1 MRIGSFEFN
10 LRELSGS
17 MGDFGTLLP
26 LAVGYVTV
34 CGMDPSGLLVFMGLA
49 NIMTGLVYRLPMPIE
64 PMKALAIMAI
74 AQAWTPDKI
83 LASGLAMGI
92 TWLLFG
98 LTGAMTWIAA
108 NTPRAVTR
116 GIQLALGVQL
126 ALQGAKMASDSWV
139 LAVGALLVVLL
150 LRKNRHAP
158 AALVLVL
165 SGIGIMAF
173 QGKLAALAGFSL
185 TLPGIHQV
193 DLRLLWPAM
202 RDGGLSQIPLT
213 ATNAVIAT
221 VALIREY
228 WPDRTVTERQL
239 ALNMGIMNLVGP
251 FMGGMPLCHGAGG
264 LAGQYFFGARTGG
277 DEPDRGCHR
286 DFPGAFPGEIHRRP
300 VRCLSR
306 CDHRRDDVRRRHRAH
321 EIHPAGQDDGRMA
334 RYRGHPGRFRH
345 GQHGARF
352 CRRHP
357 VLLPFGPGGGKEGS
371 VKNGIKPGSMKGR
384 GLDGGGFRSP
394 PFFS

>member
-1 MRIGSFEFN
+1 MKIGSFEFN

-34 CGMDPSGLLVFMGLA
+34 CGMDPCGLLVWMGLA
-49 NIMTGLVYRLPMPIE
+49 NIVTGLVYRLPMPIE

-74 AQAWTPDKI
+74 AQAWSPDKV
-83 LASGLAMGI
+83 LASGLAMGL

-126 ALQGAKMASDSWV
+126 ALQGAKMASDSWG

-150 LRKNRHAP
+150 LRKSRHAP

-165 SGIGIMAF
+165 SGIAIMAF
-173 QGKLAALAGFSL
+173 QGRLASLAGFSL
-185 TLPGIHQV
+185 TFPGIRQV

-228 WPDRTVTERQL
+228 WPDRPVTERQL
-239 ALNMGIMNLVGP
+239 ALNMGIVNLVGP

-277 DEPDRGCHR
+277 ANLIEGTIEILLGLFLARSIGTL
-286 DFPGAFPGEIHRRP
+286 FAAFPMAIVGAMMFLVGVEIMKFIRLVRTTGEWPAIG
-300 VRCLSR
+300 VTLVVSVVANMALGFVAGILYCLLS
-306 CDHRRDDVRRRHRAH
+306 
-321 EIHPAGQDDGRMA
+321 A
-334 RYRGHPGRFRH
+334 R
-345 GQHGARF
+345 
-352 CRRHP
+352 
-357 VLLPFGPGGGKEGS
+357 VFGKRVP
-371 VKNGIKPGSMKGR
+371 
-384 GLDGGGFRSP
+384 
-394 PFFS
+394 

>member
-1 MRIGSFEFN
+1 MKIGSFEFN

-49 NIMTGLVYRLPMPIE
+49 NIATGLVYRLPMPIE

-98 LTGAMTWIAA
+98 LTGAMTWISA

-150 LRKNRHAP
+150 LQKSRHAP

-165 SGIGIMAF
+165 SGVGIMAF
-173 QGKLAALAGFSL
+173 QGKLASLSGFSI

-228 WPDRTVTERQL
+228 WPERTVTERQL

-277 DEPDRGCHR
+277 TNLIEGGIEI
-286 DFPGAFPGEIHRRP
+286 FLGLFLAKSIGGLFAAFPVAIIGAMMFVVGLEIMKFIRLVRTTGEWPAIG
-300 VRCLSR
+300 VTLVVSVAGNMALGFVAGILYCLLS
-306 CDHRRDDVRRRHRAH
+306 
-321 EIHPAGQDDGRMA
+321 A
-334 RYRGHPGRFRH
+334 R
-345 GQHGARF
+345 
-352 CRRHP
+352 
-357 VLLPFGPGGGKEGS
+357 VFGKRVP
-371 VKNGIKPGSMKGR
+371 
-384 GLDGGGFRSP
+384 
-394 PFFS
+394 

>member
-1 MRIGSFEFN
+1 MKLGSFEFN

-49 NIMTGLVYRLPMPIE
+49 NIATGLVYRLPMPIE

-74 AQAWTPDKI
+74 AQAWTPDKV
-83 LASGLAMGI
+83 LASGFAMGL

-126 ALQGAKMASDSWV
+126 ALQGAKMASDSWI
-139 LAVGALLVVLL
+139 LAIGALLVVLL

-165 SGIGIMAF
+165 SGVGIMIF
-173 QGKLAALAGFSL
+173 QGKLASLEGLSL
-185 TLPGIHQV
+185 TLPS
-193 DLRLLWPAM
+193 LRHLDFSLLWPAM

-251 FMGGMPLCHGAGG
+251 FIGGMPLCHGAGG
-264 LAGQYFFGARTGG
+264 LAGQYTFGARTGG
-277 DEPDRGCHR
+277 TNLIEGAIEITLGLFLARSIGEI
-286 DFPGAFPGEIHRRP
+286 FAAFPLAIVGAMMFVVGVELLKFIRLVRTKGEWPAIG
-300 VRCLSR
+300 VTLVVSVAGNMALGFAAGILYCLLSSK
-306 CDHRRDDVRRRHRAH
+306 
-321 EIHPAGQDDGRMA
+321 IAGKKV
-334 RYRGHPGRFRH
+334 P
-345 GQHGARF
+345 
-352 CRRHP
+352 
-357 VLLPFGPGGGKEGS
+357 
-371 VKNGIKPGSMKGR
+371 
-384 GLDGGGFRSP
+384 
-394 PFFS
+394 

>member
-49 NIMTGLVYRLPMPIE
+49 NIVTGLVYRLPMPIE

-98 LTGAMTWIAA
+98 LTGAMTWISA

-150 LRKNRHAP
+150 LQKSRHAP

-165 SGIGIMAF
+165 SGVGIMAF
-173 QGKLAALAGFSL
+173 QGKLASLSGFSI

-228 WPDRTVTERQL
+228 WPERTVTERQL

-277 DEPDRGCHR
+277 TNLIEG
-286 DFPGAFPGEIHRRP
+286 GIEIFLGFSWRNP
-300 VRCLSR
+300 SAACL
-306 CDHRRDDVRRRHRAH
+306 
-321 EIHPAGQDDGRMA
+321 
-334 RYRGHPGRFRH
+334 
-345 GQHGARF
+345 
-352 CRRHP
+352 
-357 VLLPFGPGGGKEGS
+357 
-371 VKNGIKPGSMKGR
+371 
-384 GLDGGGFRSP
+384 P
-394 PFFS
+394 PFPLPSSEP

>member
-1 MRIGSFEFN
+1 MKKREDGGMKLGSFEFN

-49 NIMTGLVYRLPMPIE
+49 NIATGLVYRLPMPIE

-74 AQAWTPDKI
+74 AQAWTPDKV
-83 LASGLAMGI
+83 LASGFAMGL

-126 ALQGAKMASDSWV
+126 ALQGAKMASDSWI
-139 LAVGALLVVLL
+139 LAIGALLVVLL

-165 SGIGIMAF
+165 SGVGIMAF
-173 QGKLAALAGFSL
+173 QGKLASLEGLSL
-185 TLPGIHQV
+185 TLPSLHHL
-193 DLRLLWPAM
+193 DFSLLWPAM

-228 WPDRTVTERQL
+228 WPDRPVTERQL

-251 FMGGMPLCHGAGG
+251 FIGGMPLCHGAGG
-264 LAGQYFFGARTGG
+264 LAGQYTFGARTGG
-277 DEPDRGCHR
+277 TNLIEGAIEITLGLFLARSIGEI
-286 DFPGAFPGEIHRRP
+286 FAAFPLAI
-300 VRCLSR
+300 V
-306 CDHRRDDVRRRHRAH
+306 
-321 EIHPAGQDDGRMA
+321 
-334 RYRGHPGRFRH
+334 
-345 GQHGARF
+345 
-352 CRRHP
+352 
-357 VLLPFGPGGGKEGS
+357 
-371 VKNGIKPGSMKGR
+371 GSMMFVVGVELLKFIRLVRTKGEWPAIGVTLVVSVAGNMALGFAAGILY
-384 GLDGGGFRSP
+384 GLLSSKIAGKKVP
-394 PFFS
+394 